1 MQVGGDGHLVVG
13 FEQLVERGELKDRD
27 DLVDCHESVVS
38 NAGSIEVLA
47 HRPDPRRFVRPELR
61 VVIGEEFQIRAFAR
75 ATGPVKNKEA
85 FSLERP
91 IGQTKKVV
99 EGVGLARFELHA
111 S

>member
-1 MQVGGDGHLVVG
+1 MQVGGDGHRLVG
-13 FEQLVERGELKDRD
+13 FEQLVERGELKEGD
-27 DLVDCHESVVS
+27 DLVYCHESVVS
-38 NAGSIEVLA
+38 NAGNAEVLA
-47 HRPDPRRFVRPELR
+47 HGPDPRRFSRPELR

-75 ATGPVKNKEA
+75 ATGSVKNKEA

-99 EGVGLARFELHA
+99 KGVGLARLALHA